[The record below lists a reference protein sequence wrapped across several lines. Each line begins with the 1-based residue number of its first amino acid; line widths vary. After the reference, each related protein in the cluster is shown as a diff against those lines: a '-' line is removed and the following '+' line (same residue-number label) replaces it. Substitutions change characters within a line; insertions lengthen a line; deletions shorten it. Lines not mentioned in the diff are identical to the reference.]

1 MVFWGNQRYPYA
13 LPFSHSFSLFISF
26 FPSCVRKRQII
37 TDPQRFWSV
46 VNSMLWSVI
55 LLSAI
60 PWSHRGKHLSW
71 DLIRNYYRR
80 KRKFSLSYPKILTR
94 GMTLLRET
102 VRVFSALAKKSSF
115 CLETEQPLLVP
126 LTRSN
131 KRKAQQAAT
140 ASGDR
145 MSESLC
151 SRDSKVI
158 IFPKTAS
165 RRTSGTRGKYVWTL
179 GFMNLNFHA
188 NLRWGGCS
196 LPAPQKT
203 TYRFHFANRTLIQTL
218 PFLYSH
224 LYLTLKKSDKLG
236 IRRFAYWITK
246 SILWQLIDL
255 QWCDGL

>member
-1 MVFWGNQRYPYA
+1 M
-13 LPFSHSFSLFISF
+13 
-26 FPSCVRKRQII
+26 
-37 TDPQRFWSV
+37 
-46 VNSMLWSVI
+46 
-55 LLSAI
+55 
-60 PWSHRGKHLSW
+60 
-71 DLIRNYYRR
+71 
-80 KRKFSLSYPKILTR
+80 LTR

-115 CLETEQPLLVP
+115 WLETEQPLPVP

-165 RRTSGTRGKYVWTL
+165 RRTSGIRGKYVWTL

-188 NLRWGGCS
+188 NLRRGGGGGCS
-196 LPAPQKT
+196 LPGPQKT

-218 PFLYSH
+218 LVLYSH

-236 IRRFAYWITK
+236 IRKFAYWITK

>member
-1 MVFWGNQRYPYA
+1 M
-13 LPFSHSFSLFISF
+13 
-26 FPSCVRKRQII
+26 
-37 TDPQRFWSV
+37 
-46 VNSMLWSVI
+46 
-55 LLSAI
+55 
-60 PWSHRGKHLSW
+60 
-71 DLIRNYYRR
+71 
-80 KRKFSLSYPKILTR
+80 LTR

-115 CLETEQPLLVP
+115 WLETEQPLPVP

-165 RRTSGTRGKYVWTL
+165 RRISGIRGKYVWTL

-188 NLRWGGCS
+188 NLRRGGGGAVHYQV
-196 LPAPQKT
+196 LRKQHT
-203 TYRFHFANRTLIQTL
+203 GFILQIELWF
-218 PFLYSH
+218 
-224 LYLTLKKSDKLG
+224 KLCWFC
-236 IRRFAYWITK
+236 IPIYIWHSKNQIN
-246 SILWQLIDL
+246 
-255 QWCDGL
+255 